1 MRLVWG
7 QAGPAEM
14 TARRVAIT
22 GLGVVSCCGIG
33 KDAFWDGLCGPA
45 PTGERRV
52 VGFDPSLWFGP
63 KEVRRVD
70 RFGQLTVAAAAM
82 ALEDA
87 GAVDVDPD
95 RAGVVMGTGAGGI
108 ETLETQFVVERDRG
122 SARVSPFLVPMMML
136 NAGSAL
142 VSMRTGWRG
151 PCETISTA
159 CATGTHAVANAARLV
174 ASGRCEVML
183 AGGAEG
189 AMIDPAVAALTNT
202 TALSQTGISRP
213 FDARR
218 DGFLMAEGSAAVVL
232 EDLERAMTRGAHIYG
247 EVTGAASNADAHH
260 ITMPAPGGAGA
271 AACMELALADA
282 GLVPSQIGHINAH
295 GTSTPLNDAA
305 EAEAIAKVFGS
316 PGPPLTSIKGVTGH
330 AMGAAGAIE
339 AVSVALSI
347 ERSLIPPT
355 AGYEDP
361 DPDLQLDVVAGG
373 ARPWEPAPVLSNSF
387 GFGGHNGCLV
397 VTPMTID

>member
-7 QAGPAEM
+7 QAGPPEVS
-14 TARRVAIT
+14 ARRVAIT
-22 GLGVVSCCGIG
+22 GLGIVSCCGIG

-45 PTGERRV
+45 PVGERRV
-52 VGFDPSLWFGP
+52 VGFDPSEWFSA

-82 ALEDA
+82 ALDDA
-87 GAVDVDPD
+87 GPVDVDPD
-95 RAGVVMGTGAGGI
+95 RAGVIMGTGAGGI

-122 SARVSPFLVPMMML
+122 SDRVSPFLVPMMML

-142 VSMRTGWRG
+142 VSMRTGWQG
-151 PCETISTA
+151 PCETVSTA

-189 AMIDPAVAALTNT
+189 AMIEPALAALTNT

-232 EDLERAMTRGAHIYG
+232 EDFERASSRGARIYG
-247 EVTGAASNADAHH
+247 EVAGAASNADAHH
-260 ITMPAPGGAGA
+260 ITMPAPGGTGA

-282 GLVPSQIGHINAH
+282 GLAADEIGHINAH

-316 PGPPLTSIKGVTGH
+316 PGPPLTSIKGITGH

-339 AVSVALSI
+339 AVSVALTI
-347 ERSLIPPT
+347 ERGLIPPT
-355 AGYEDP
+355 AGYEEADP
-361 DPDLQLDVVAGG
+361 HIQLDVVAGAPRRWAPG
-373 ARPWEPAPVLSNSF
+373 PVLSNSF

-397 VTPMTID
+397 VVPVASG

>member
-1 MRLVWG
+1 MRLTWG
-7 QAGPAEM
+7 RAGPEGL

-22 GLGVVSCCGIG
+22 GLGIVSCCGVG
-33 KDAFWDGLCGPA
+33 KDAFWEGLFGPA

-52 VGFDPSLWFGP
+52 VGFDPSLWLGP
-63 KEVRRVD
+63 KDVRRVD
-70 RFGQLTVAAAAM
+70 RFGQLTVAAADM

-87 GAVDVDPD
+87 GRVDVDPE
-95 RAGVVMGTGAGGI
+95 RAGVVMGSGAGGI
-108 ETLETQFVVERDRG
+108 ESLEAQLIVERDRG
-122 SARVSPFLVPMMML
+122 SDRVSPFLVPMMML
-136 NAGSAL
+136 NAGAAQ

-151 PCETISTA
+151 PCETVSTA

-174 ASGRCEVML
+174 ASGRCDAML

-189 AMIDPAVAALTNT
+189 SMIAAATAALRNT
-202 TALSQTGISRP
+202 TAISQSGISRP

-218 DGFLMAEGSAAVVL
+218 DGFLQAEGSAALVL
-232 EDLERAMTRGAHIYG
+232 EDLERARARGAHVYG
-247 EVTGAASNADAHH
+247 EITGAASNADAHH
-260 ITMPAPGGAGA
+260 ITMPAPGGTGA

-282 GLVPSQIGHINAH
+282 GLAPGQIGHINAH

-305 EAEAIAKVFGS
+305 EAEAIAKLFGP

-339 AVSVALSI
+339 AVSVALTI
-347 ERSLIPPT
+347 ERGLIPPT
-355 AGYEDP
+355 AGYEQP
-361 DPDLQLDVVAGG
+361 DPDIHLDVVAG
-373 ARPWEPAPVLSNSF
+373 APRRWEPAPVLSNSF

-397 VTPMTID
+397 VAPVHD

>member
-1 MRLVWG
+1 
-7 QAGPAEM
+7 
-14 TARRVAIT
+14 
-22 GLGVVSCCGIG
+22 
-33 KDAFWDGLCGPA
+33 
-45 PTGERRV
+45 
-52 VGFDPSLWFGP
+52 
-63 KEVRRVD
+63 
-70 RFGQLTVAAAAM
+70 
-82 ALEDA
+82 
-87 GAVDVDPD
+87 
-95 RAGVVMGTGAGGI
+95 
-108 ETLETQFVVERDRG
+108 
-122 SARVSPFLVPMMML
+122 MMML

-189 AMIDPAVAALTNT
+189 AMIEPAVAALTNT

-232 EDLERAMTRGAHIYG
+232 EDLERAMTRGARIYG
-247 EVTGAASNADAHH
+247 EVTGAASTADAHH
-260 ITMPAPGGAGA
+260 VTIPAPGGTGA

-339 AVSVALSI
+339 AVSVSLAI
-347 ERSLIPPT
+347 ERGLIPPT

-361 DPDLQLDVVAGG
+361 DPNMQLDVVAGAPRQWDPG
-373 ARPWEPAPVLSNSF
+373 PVLSNSF

-397 VTPMTID
+397 VTPPTIG

>member
-7 QAGPAEM
+7 QAAPDEV

-22 GLGVVSCCGIG
+22 GLGIVSCCGLG

-45 PTGERRV
+45 PVGERRV
-52 VGFDPSLWFGP
+52 VGFDPSQWFGP

-87 GAVDVDPD
+87 GRVDVDPE
-95 RAGVVMGTGAGGI
+95 RAGVIMGTGAGGI
-108 ETLETQFVVERDRG
+108 ETLETQFIVERDRG
-122 SARVSPFLVPMMML
+122 SDRVSPFLVPMMML
-136 NAGSAL
+136 NAGAAL

-151 PCETISTA
+151 PCETVSTA
-159 CATGTHAVANAARLV
+159 CATGTHAVGNAARLV

-189 AMIDPAVAALTNT
+189 AMIEPAVAALQNT

-232 EDLERAMTRGAHIYG
+232 EDLERARARGARVYG
-247 EVTGAASNADAHH
+247 EVTGAASTADAHH
-260 ITMPAPGGAGA
+260 ITIPAPGGSGA

-282 GLVPSQIGHINAH
+282 GLVPDRIGHVNAH

-305 EAEAIAKVFGS
+305 EAEAITKVFGP

-339 AVSVALSI
+339 AVSVALTI
-347 ERSLIPPT
+347 ERGLIPPT
-355 AGYEDP
+355 AGYEIADP
-361 DPDLQLDVVAGG
+361 EIQLDVVTGSP
-373 ARPWEPAPVLSNSF
+373 RPWTPGPVLSNSF

-397 VTPMTID
+397 VAPVPG

>member
-1 MRLVWG
+1 V
-7 QAGPAEM
+7 

-22 GLGVVSCCGIG
+22 GLGIVSCCGVG
-33 KDAFWDGLCGPA
+33 KDAFWEGLCGPA
-45 PTGERRV
+45 PTGDRRV
-52 VGFDPSLWFGP
+52 VGFDPSLWLGP

-70 RFGQLTVAAAAM
+70 RFGQLTVAAADM

-87 GAVDVDPD
+87 GRVEVDPE

-108 ETLETQFVVERDRG
+108 ETLETQFIVERDRG
-122 SARVSPFLVPMMML
+122 SGRVSPFLVPMMMP
-136 NAGSAL
+136 NAGAAQ

-151 PCETISTA
+151 PCETVSTA
-159 CATGTHAVANAARLV
+159 CATGTHAVANAARLI
-174 ASGRCEVML
+174 ASGRCEAML

-189 AMIDPAVAALTNT
+189 SMIAAASAALRNT
-202 TALSQTGISRP
+202 TAISQCGISRP

-218 DGFLMAEGSAAVVL
+218 DGFLQAEGSAALVL
-232 EDLERAMTRGAHIYG
+232 EDLERARARGAHVYG
-247 EVTGAASNADAHH
+247 EITGAASNADAHH
-260 ITMPAPGGAGA
+260 ITIPAPGGSGA

-282 GLVPSQIGHINAH
+282 DLSPGQIRHINAH

-305 EAEAIAKVFGS
+305 EAEAVAKVFGP

-339 AVSVALSI
+339 AVSVALTI
-347 ERSLIPPT
+347 ERGLIPPT
-355 AGYEDP
+355 AGYEQP
-361 DPDLQLDVVAGG
+361 DPDIHLDVVAG
-373 ARPWEPAPVLSNSF
+373 APRRWDPAPVLSNSF

-397 VTPMTID
+397 VAPVDD

>member
-1 MRLVWG
+1 V
-7 QAGPAEM
+7 

-22 GLGVVSCCGIG
+22 GLGIVSCCGVG

-45 PTGERRV
+45 PTGDRRV
-52 VGFDPSLWFGP
+52 VGFDPSLWLGP

-70 RFGQLTVAAAAM
+70 RFGQLTVAAADM

-87 GAVDVDPD
+87 GRVEVDPE

-108 ETLETQFVVERDRG
+108 ETLESQFIVERDRG
-122 SARVSPFLVPMMML
+122 SERVSPFLVPMMMP
-136 NAGSAL
+136 NAGAAQ

-151 PCETISTA
+151 PCETVSTA
-159 CATGTHAVANAARLV
+159 CATGTHAVANAARLI
-174 ASGRCEVML
+174 ASGRCEAML

-189 AMIDPAVAALTNT
+189 SMIAAASAALRNT
-202 TALSQTGISRP
+202 TAISQCGISSP

-218 DGFLMAEGSAAVVL
+218 DGFLQAEGSAALVL
-232 EDLERAMTRGAHIYG
+232 EDLERARARGAHVYG
-247 EVTGAASNADAHH
+247 EITGAASNADAHH
-260 ITMPAPGGAGA
+260 ITIPAPGGSGA

-282 GLVPSQIGHINAH
+282 DLSPGQIGHINAH

-305 EAEAIAKVFGS
+305 EAEAIAKVFGP

-339 AVSVALSI
+339 AVSVALTI
-347 ERSLIPPT
+347 ERGLIPPT
-355 AGYEDP
+355 AGYEQP
-361 DPDLQLDVVAGG
+361 DPDIHLDVVAG
-373 ARPWEPAPVLSNSF
+373 APRRWDPAPVLSNSF

-397 VTPMTID
+397 VAPVDD